1 MENQLTKVMLCD
13 IKVEK
18 GNDNNCE
25 IITTKNAAVI
35 IEQIIYLKKVKLETR
50 LDDPNHITVYNKS
63 HENVKAK
70 LNGFTY
76 DDISEAFKSLA
87 VRPKM
92 LKEYIQLNRA
102 ECTTPHTMLCHCLK
116 MNDIQICQKGKK
128 DYWIYTNDPKS
139 VLVALLFKFALN
151 LDAKLNRYSSGSID
165 FNSIHIHTHLNLF
178 EKIMDITEND
188 VYLAWHALVSTPPYL
203 ERVLKHKIHIPED
216 EGE

>member
-70 LNGFTY
+70 LKGFTY
-76 DDISEAFKSLA
+76 DVISEVFK
-87 VRPKM
+87 
-92 LKEYIQLNRA
+92 
-102 ECTTPHTMLCHCLK
+102 
-116 MNDIQICQKGKK
+116 
-128 DYWIYTNDPKS
+128 
-139 VLVALLFKFALN
+139 
-151 LDAKLNRYSSGSID
+151 
-165 FNSIHIHTHLNLF
+165 
-178 EKIMDITEND
+178 
-188 VYLAWHALVSTPPYL
+188 
-203 ERVLKHKIHIPED
+203 
-216 EGE
+216 